1 MYTKI
6 PRFSTRE
13 QRFRVIKDLFQTKH
27 LAYFNLNKL
36 LSKFEKMDFTSDMFD
51 LEDVIDPALLSS
63 TSPSSDSMDMPLLV
77 AVADEESIE
86 TLSGLWPPFPAETE
100 FEPEPAVELS
110 GSRLRPTD
118 DSLRNC
124 SRNDI

>member
-1 MYTKI
+1 MISGTI
-6 PRFSTRE
+6 SRDFG
-13 QRFRVIKDLFQTKH
+13 VIAVQKH
-27 LAYFNLNKL
+27 SLKKSVKTWQDRLYI
-36 LSKFEKMDFTSDMFD
+36 TSDMFD